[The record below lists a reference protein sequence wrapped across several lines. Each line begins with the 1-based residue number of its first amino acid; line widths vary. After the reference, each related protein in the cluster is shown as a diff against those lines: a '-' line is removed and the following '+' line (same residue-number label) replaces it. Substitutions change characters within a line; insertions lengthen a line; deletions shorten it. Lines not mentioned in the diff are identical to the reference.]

1 MSVNECSDPVCLTC
15 NTHRSWCAKINSLF
29 SSYFFTSFAD
39 VFLLSLNFSF
49 FTSHKFYW
57 ARLGLKTALL
67 MDLLVWLWNW
77 YGVTQQCCNRNCRI
91 IFASSKLHPSVCH
104 CDPLNHPRTL
114 RWLSM
119 WISGIYVDSACNV
132 RKRLKESELSARS
145 RLIKGQKKS
154 SAGQRIVWGEVNW
167 WTIFQRENSSI
178 FISRE
183 VFFMLHS
190 GNHIPSN
197 RFDHQPSIG
206 EVSNQFSGNWTPR
219 RREWSRL
226 WRNFRKNTRNWRKRY
241 SKNGNLMTLLF
252 G

>member
-29 SSYFFTSFAD
+29 LFLLFISSAD

-57 ARLGLKTALL
+57 ARLGLETVLL
-67 MDLLVWLWNW
+67 MDLLAWLWNW
-77 YGVTQQCCNRNCRI
+77 YRVTQQCCNRNCRI
-91 IFASSKLHPSVCH
+91 TFASSKLRPSVCH
-104 CDPLNHPRTL
+104 CDPLNHPENSPLPFDVNL
-114 RWLSM
+114 RNLCGHCM
-119 WISGIYVDSACNV
+119 WCAQDE
-132 RKRLKESELSARS
+132 ESELSARS

-183 VFFMLHS
+183 LFFMLHS

-206 EVSNQFSGNWTPR
+206 EVSNQFSGNRTPR
-219 RREWSRL
+219 RREWIRL